1 MPTAQLHSCSHK
13 RSAVSTRIA
22 PSASLTGPPKMDFMQ
37 QRHCVGIPNSVRP
50 LSLVPF
56 QQSPEPPQGILQS
69 KMASVGADNDNL
81 CGPHVSSSN
90 VRQMSGTN
98 NSCQP
103 ISHGGFSKTNH
114 AIDLANQRLTRRLG
128 MDINFGMQHQS
139 NGHGTM
145 ITRHFLDHPPVR
157 NNAFL
162 LQGMGESPQQS
173 NKSSMNLYP
182 LAHHQQYHMQSD
194 SSEGL
199 LNSQNVQHEQ
209 FGFRLPNVSVN
220 ANIRESTPACSQQFF
235 RVGSS
240 QVDLGIKKNDGKP

>member
-1 MPTAQLHSCSHK
+1 MPTAQLHSCSHQ

-22 PSASLTGPPKMDFMQ
+22 PSASLTRLPKMDFMQ
-37 QRHCVGIPNSVRP
+37 QRHCGGIPNSVRP

-56 QQSPEPPQGILQS
+56 QQSPQPPQGILQS
-69 KMASVGADNDNL
+69 KMASVGADNHNL
-81 CGPHVSSSN
+81 RGPHVSSSN
-90 VRQMSGTN
+90 IRQMSSTN

-114 AIDLANQRLTRRLG
+114 AIYLENQRLTCRMG

-145 ITRHFLDHPPVR
+145 ITRPLLDHPPVR

-162 LQGMGESPQQS
+162 LQGMGKSPQQS
-173 NKSSMNLYP
+173 NKSSMNP

-199 LNSQNVQHEQ
+199 LNSQNLQHQQ
-209 FGFRLPNVSVN
+209 FGFWLPNVSVN
-220 ANIRESTPACSQQFF
+220 ANIRESTPA
-235 RVGSS
+235 SS
-240 QVDLGIKKNDGKP
+240 Q